1 MCLQTQ
7 LAMSDQPPF
16 SDFSSILGWTL
27 SPPLLPPFGFDDESF
42 PAGIDPLN
50 DEQSAFNAPW
60 RSSVTHIPLAGSAAG
75 DAAPA
80 SETSVSGRT
89 AFGGGAAYMPPAAA
103 AAAAPLVASTPRS
116 RLFADAAL
124 SVEAAQKIASLEF
137 DDFVFRS
144 WQESATPLPP
154 LHVAGNQLRLA
165 LFPGYIDIRPIDIR
179 PTDIRPVPTA
189 I

>member
-1 MCLQTQ
+1 
-7 LAMSDQPPF
+7 MSDQPPF

-27 SPPLLPPFGFDDESF
+27 SPPLLLPFGFDDESF

-60 RSSVTHIPLAGSAAG
+60 RSSVTHIPLDGSAAG
-75 DAAPA
+75 DAPPA

-89 AFGGGAAYMPPAAA
+89 AFGGGAAHMPPAAAAAA

-144 WQESATPLPP
+144 WQESSTPLPP
-154 LHVAGNQLRLA
+154 PHVAGNQLRMA

-179 PTDIRPVPTA
+179 PFSTA